1 MAVKKTTASVE
12 KEAKTVQET
21 NVETKVDLNIELEKE
36 KTEKEELKK
45 QLELMKQQ
53 MEQNQQMMMQLQQS
67 ILMQHSKPIN
77 GIVNMNEKVN
87 IVSYAWGR
95 LTLKDAHGSSIVKF
109 KDSYEVETISY
120 NSLQQ
125 IMTTENKNKF
135 FKTGLVAFVGESE
148 KFYES
153 EGIDKPFVLSKENL
167 IEVYKLPYDQC
178 INKLNQLI
186 SNDERVKQ
194 CILWQSVRLLAK
206 QEINDMNAYSLIPSV
221 LMSYFGCRNVESA
234 KGQVNLAKDIGYL
247 L

>member
-1 MAVKKTTASVE
+1 MAVKKTTANAE
-12 KEAKTVQET
+12 KEVQI
-21 NVETKVDLNIELEKE
+21 NKETKIETKADLNIELEKE
-36 KTEKEELKK
+36 KNEKEELKK

-67 ILMQHSKPIN
+67 MLLQQSKPTN
-77 GIVNMNEKVN
+77 GLVNMNEKVN

-95 LTLKDAHGSSIVKF
+95 LTLKDAHGSTIVRF

-120 NSLQQ
+120 NALQQ

-153 EGIDKPFVLSKENL
+153 EGIDKPYVLSKENL
-167 IEVYKLPYDQC
+167 IELYKLPYDQC

-186 SNDERVKQ
+186 SNDDRVKQ

-206 QEINDMNAYSLIPSV
+206 QEVADMTAYSLIPSV
-221 LMSYFGCRNVESA
+221 LMSHFGCRNVESA
-234 KGQVNLAKDIGYL
+234 KGYVNLAKDVGYL
-247 L
+247 R

>member
-1 MAVKKTTASVE
+1 MSTTKKTNSTE
-12 KEAKTVQET
+12 KEVKETKTEA
-21 NVETKVDLNIELEKE
+21 KVDLNIELEKE
-36 KTEKEELKK
+36 KSEKEELKQ

-67 ILMQHSKPIN
+67 MLVQQPKPTN
-77 GIVNMNEKVN
+77 GMVDMNEKIS

-95 LTLKDAHGSSIVKF
+95 LSLKDAHGSTIVRF
-109 KDSYEVETISY
+109 KDSYEVEIISY
-120 NSLQQ
+120 NELRQ
-125 IMTTENKNKF
+125 IMTTDNKNKF

-153 EGIDKPFVLSKENL
+153 ELISKPFVLSKENL
-167 IEVYKLPYDQC
+167 IEIYKLPYDQC

-234 KGQVNLAKDIGYL
+234 KGQVNLAKDVGYIH
-247 L
+247 